1 MHCVNNYMHHK
12 NPVRS
17 KHMSRNNGDVISI
30 MIPEDP
36 DSNLNIDQLTL
47 DFRRQLELIKQQRR
61 INKFENHYL
70 INTKNDISSVSKS
83 KNSFKNNRKKLN
95 NWKIIKNETVNH
107 RRFGKNFGKSKKQIK
122 YRSNIEKRLQ
132 SKNQYNFSK
141 NKKNQWKDVN
151 DVKCNKI
158 KSLCKNKFSNNF
170 HKESKS
176 SFDVINSEKG
186 KVINEN
192 RFAINNNRKEKLQR
206 TTESSIRKSKVNDYI
221 IPNTKNV
228 GFDTLPKDNSIPDC
242 SQQIDKNGQEYLLC
256 FNGSAINLPEKTV
269 KTVENINYFN
279 NNKEESVNNDNS
291 SVDNINSNRKV
302 YPINIQVNDYK
313 EIEKILQ
320 NPEVAMKHINPVDFE
335 KNKKV
340 NLNDINNK
348 KSRDTQSNHNSEN
361 NLIIK
366 PYHDDRQVKI
376 SNDYSESLLS
386 NYELNDKSRY
396 DSLNNEEQSS
406 RDLSQ
411 SNYQSKSQDI
421 YKISPQLYF
430 DSENLPIRIKRS
442 TINNSLSKPYKTH
455 VQQPGE
461 KLNKHKLAVKKKLEF
476 LKKKLMKKK
485 SFQGLK
491 KNYDSKN
498 RKMIEKNK

>member
-1 MHCVNNYMHHK
+1 
-12 NPVRS
+12 
-17 KHMSRNNGDVISI
+17 MSRNNGYVISI

-70 INTKNDISSVSKS
+70 INMKNDILAFSKS
-83 KNSFKNNRKKLN
+83 KNSFKNDRKKLN

-107 RRFGKNFGKSKKQIK
+107 RRFGKNFGKSKKPIK
-122 YRSNIEKRLQ
+122 YRGNLVKRLQ
-132 SKNQYNFSK
+132 SKNQSNFLK

-176 SFDVINSEKG
+176 SFDVINSEKD

-192 RFAINNNRKEKLQR
+192 RFVINNNRKENLQR
-206 TTESSIRKSKVNDYI
+206 TTESSIRKNKVNDYI

-242 SQQIDKNGQEYLLC
+242 TQQIDKNGQKYLLC

-279 NNKEESVNNDNS
+279 KNKEESVNNDNS
-291 SVDNINSNRKV
+291 SPNNINSNQKV

-320 NPEVAMKHINPVDFE
+320 NPEAAMKHINPVDFD
-335 KNKKV
+335 KNEKV

-348 KSRDTQSNHNSEN
+348 KSRDTQSNNHSEN
-361 NLIIK
+361 NLIMK
-366 PYHDDRQVKI
+366 PINHDNRQVKI
-376 SNDYSESLLS
+376 SSDYSESLLS

-396 DSLNNEEQSS
+396 DSLNNEEQLS

-411 SNYQSKSQDI
+411 SNYQNKPQDV
-421 YKISPQLYF
+421 YKISPQSYF
-430 DSENLPIRIKRS
+430 DNENLPIRIKRS
-442 TINNSLSKPYKTH
+442 TINNSLSKTSKTH

-461 KLNKHKLAVKKKLEF
+461 KLNKYKLAVKKKLEF

-485 SFQGLK
+485 FFK
-491 KNYDSKN
+491 D
-498 RKMIEKNK
+498 